1 MKAADLGSAV
11 AETTVASALQVIATN
26 LASGSTTVAV
36 GPCPR
41 KVAKLSRWAATVLMI
56 TIVGVTM
63 TAFAIIHSSGLDY
76 FADWCL

>member
-56 TIVGVTM
+56 TYCVVVSK
-63 TAFAIIHSSGLDY
+63 AS
-76 FADWCL
+76 